1 MSYAIFFIVC
11 DLFYFTS
18 SNIMIVDIQS
28 IITTCSK
35 YEHDMIELNQ
45 TQSSRINQL

>member
-18 SNIMIVDIQS
+18 SKLNNAELQRQTS
-28 IITTCSK
+28 ACSRYGYFVVK
-35 YEHDMIELNQ
+35 IYLF
-45 TQSSRINQL
+45 